1 MKRIGVF
8 LILLFIA
15 LFSISMKGFAQENK
29 ERPIVI
35 ISSYNPDTRITTQNI
50 SGFVNTFKQLGG
62 TAPVVIENMN
72 CKSFPEAGRWYG
84 RMRRILDKYRNDKMP
99 LLYIVLGQEAWTSYL
114 SQPDNIT
121 GTTPVLCGLASR
133 NAILLPNQSDSVS
146 LKDWEPE
153 SVDITHFQQKRQFIG
168 GYLHEYDIEKNINLV
183 LSLYPFTE
191 HVALITDN
199 SYGGVALQALV
210 KKKMLQFPNL
220 DLILLDGRCNSLYTI
235 TEQIKKLPRNT
246 VILLGTWRVDVND
259 GYFVS
264 NATYTMMSANPTIPA
279 ITITSTGLD
288 HWAIGGYI
296 PNYHP
301 IGGDLA
307 RQAIDIIKNK
317 KTEPLQPQIIS
328 NVYTFNAQQ
337 LKAFNI
343 SKKKLPAVYTLVNDD
358 VNPFVKYKYEMMIAI
373 IIILVIILTITI
385 WFFRRMTKLRNRL
398 LTTQED
404 NLTILNNIEAA
415 ISFVNPD
422 HTIRWKNNAEL
433 LFDASDIVN
442 TAMETG
448 SKIDKIQEL
457 PKEHF
462 VRILA
467 NPIKMEEDSLLGIV
481 LKEEDVTNQ
490 KRNEIELSKAKE
502 KAEEAD
508 HLKSAFLANMS
519 HEIRNPINAILGLTR
534 LVLADETLPEK
545 QAQRL
550 SMVLEAS
557 ESLLRIV
564 GDVLDYSKI
573 EAGKLELESRP
584 FSPRR
589 LVASVVD
596 EQRLAAEHKG
606 LTLRHGV
613 DEAVPCRVLGDAQRL
628 RQILVNLVGNALKF
642 TDTGRVEVAVSLD
655 PGTGAAGDEA
665 VRLLF
670 SVSDTGIGLAP
681 EQCTRIFDSFVQVD
695 SGLTKRYA
703 GSGLGLAIC
712 RKLTGLM
719 GGEIW
724 VESEPGRGATFRF
737 TARFGAVACREP
749 AEPGRRTA
757 NRRETDLPGLSVLV
771 AEDNRINQLFTE
783 DLLASRGHD
792 VTVVGNG
799 AEALD
804 LLGRR
809 HFDLVLMDVQMPV
822 MDGLAATRAIRAH
835 TGGLFDPDIP
845 VLGLSA
851 YAIKG
856 DRERFMA
863 AGMNDYLAKP
873 IRFEDFFRA
882 MRRLVRRRAGDT
894 AKDGAYDP
902 GHSRIE
908 LGVSPAAFGRM
919 AALFVEEMPERL
931 AAVQQ
936 ALAAGDVQAA
946 REAAHGLAGSAGA
959 LRAQDVLELAVR
971 LEAALIAGN
980 LDQSAALFPDLT
992 AALGR
997 VVDALRTFV
1006 AGEA

>member
-1 MKRIGVF
+1 MTDPKLGSDRLWSLRDRAERRLRESSGQPLPPQRDQALHRVELELQNEDLLRANRQLEILRDSYRKLFDFAPVGYCLLDHDGVILDANLEAARLFGLSRSLLLGMPSFTF
-8 LILLFIA
+8 LATECRQAFVQYRTRVFELGVPGRGELRVTPRDAAERLVEMFFMALDEPGALSRRCLIA
-15 LFSISMKGFAQENK
+15 LTDITERRRAEEHSRYLASIVEFSRDAIVGVDLTGKIVSWNSGAERIYGFPAREMLG
-29 ERPIVI
+29 RPIR
-35 ISSYNPDTRITTQNI
+35 D
-50 SGFVNTFKQLGG
+50 L
-62 TAPVVIENMN
+62 APPGRTEELARLT
-72 CKSFPEAGRWYG
+72 EAMLQGR
-84 RMRRILDKYRNDKMP
+84 
-99 LLYIVLGQEAWTSYL
+99 S
-114 SQPDNIT
+114 
-121 GTTPVLCGLASR
+121 
-133 NAILLPNQSDSVS
+133 
-146 LKDWEPE
+146 
-153 SVDITHFQQKRQFIG
+153 ITHFETKRRR
-168 GYLHEYDIEKNINLV
+168 K
-183 LSLYPFTE
+183 
-191 HVALITDN
+191 
-199 SYGGVALQALV
+199 
-210 KKKMLQFPNL
+210 
-220 DLILLDGRCNSLYTI
+220 DGTL
-235 TEQIKKLPRNT
+235 
-246 VILLGTWRVDVND
+246 VDV
-259 GYFVS
+259 S
-264 NATYTMMSANPTIPA
+264 
-279 ITITSTGLD
+279 L
-288 HWAIGGYI
+288 
-296 PNYHP
+296 
-301 IGGDLA
+301 
-307 RQAIDIIKNK
+307 
-317 KTEPLQPQIIS
+317 
-328 NVYTFNAQQ
+328 
-337 LKAFNI
+337 NI
-343 SKKKLPAVYTLVNDD
+343 SPIRDPAGNMVGLST
-358 VNPFVKYKYEMMIAI
+358 IA
-373 IIILVIILTITI
+373 
-385 WFFRRMTKLRNRL
+385 R
-398 LTTQED
+398 
-404 NLTILNNIEAA
+404 
-415 ISFVNPD
+415 
-422 HTIRWKNNAEL
+422 
-433 LFDASDIVN
+433 
-442 TAMETG
+442 
-448 SKIDKIQEL
+448 
-457 PKEHF
+457 
-462 VRILA
+462 
-467 NPIKMEEDSLLGIV
+467 
-481 LKEEDVTNQ
+481 DVTSR
-490 KRNEIELSKAKE
+490 KRLRRELVAAKREAVAANEAKSE
-502 KAEEAD
+502 
-508 HLKSAFLANMS
+508 FLANMS

-655 PGTGAAGDEA
+655 PGTGASGDEA

-783 DLLASRGHD
+783 DLLTSRGHD

-835 TGGLFDPDIP
+835 AGGLFDPDIP

-882 MRRLVRRRAGDT
+882 MRRLVRRRTGDT
-894 AKDGAYDP
+894 ATAGEYDP
-902 GHSRIE
+902 GRSRIE